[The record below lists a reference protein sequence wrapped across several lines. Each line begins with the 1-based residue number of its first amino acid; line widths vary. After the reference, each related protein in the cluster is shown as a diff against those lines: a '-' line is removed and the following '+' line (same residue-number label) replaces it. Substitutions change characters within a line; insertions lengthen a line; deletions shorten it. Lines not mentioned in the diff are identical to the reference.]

1 MAITKKGQGRMTET
15 IAVLFIFFVLL
26 LFGIVFYFKYQ
37 DVAIKEDMRE
47 SLASRA
53 METTLTSLFLP
64 ELQCSRSA
72 AEPEDNCVDLLKMK
86 RAMEVF
92 KTNQDKYYFD
102 VFSYANITVFQTYPK
117 EEKWTIY
124 EKVKQ
129 DATAKE
135 PTFFVV
141 VLRNETGSVSA
152 NSLETT
158 FGYGYIV
165 VEVYQ

>member
-1 MAITKKGQGRMTET
+1 MITKKGQARMTET

-53 METTLTSLFLP
+53 METTLLSLFLP
-64 ELQCSRSA
+64 EIQCSRGA
-72 AEPEDNCVDLLKMK
+72 AEPEDNCIDLLKMK
-86 RAMEVF
+86 NAINVF
-92 KTNQDKYYFD
+92 KTNQEKYYFD
-102 VFSYANITVFQTYPK
+102 IFSYAKITVFQTYPK
-117 EEKWTIY
+117 EKWILY
-124 EKVKQ
+124 EKVKP
-129 DATAKE
+129 DFTAKE

-141 VLRNETGSVSA
+141 VLRNEIGYISADSV
-152 NSLETT
+152 ETT
-158 FGYGYIV
+158 FGYGYMV